1 VLAPV
6 FNQQNQVPVV
16 VVLVKELATMT
27 DHPPAPPNELSDTIV
42 TTLDEYSSDH
52 LRAVAQYAEALAEHR
67 DRAARL
73 AEDDEEREEIEERPE
88 DLPDDVP
95 GKATVTTKT
104 INDNRYDYWQWR
116 EGDQIKSQYKG
127 PASPDE

>member
-1 VLAPV
+1 
-6 FNQQNQVPVV
+6 
-16 VVLVKELATMT
+16 MT
-27 DHPPAPPNELSDTIV
+27 DQPPSPPNELPETIV
-42 TTLDEYSSDH
+42 KTLDDYSSGR
-52 LRAVAQYAEALAEHR
+52 LRAVTRYAAALAEHR

-73 AEDDEEREEIEERPE
+73 DEDDEDAEQIDDRPE

-116 EGDQIKSQYKG
+116 EGEQIKSKYKG

>member
-1 VLAPV
+1 
-6 FNQQNQVPVV
+6 
-16 VVLVKELATMT
+16 MT
-27 DHPPAPPNELSDTIV
+27 DHPPAPPAELPATIV
-42 TTLDEYSSDH
+42 TTLDDYSSDH

-67 DRAARL
+67 DRQARL

-95 GKATVTTKT
+95 TKATVTTKT

-116 EGDQIKSQYKG
+116 EGDQIKSKYKG
-127 PASPDE
+127 PASPDA